1 MTVEESLEKGEN
13 DFEGVWSG
21 VPSSFTSIGLYSNAV
36 QLHLPISLVAEEFK
50 VAKCRRVMTLH
61 DLLEQ
66 WLGNTGV
73 QTRSGRK
80 WFTMWE
86 GDQAESLLVFRDI
99 IGNTC
104 TSTKGF
110 ECHTFSFGQW
120 LTSRRI
126 GVWCKERWKERS
138 KKSEDHGQQKSASR
152 ESEYDG
158 TMQQFAVGAVEG
170 PIQDFVSFSIRRVY
184 DSRIL

>member
-110 ECHTFSFGQW
+110 ECHTDKSENRSMVQGKVKREIEEIRR
-120 LTSRRI
+120 SRAAEVSKQRVWI
-126 GVWCKERWKERS
+126 WRDNATVRGRSCGRASTGLCFLFNQTGVW
-138 KKSEDHGQQKSASR
+138 
-152 ESEYDG
+152 
-158 TMQQFAVGAVEG
+158 
-170 PIQDFVSFSIRRVY
+170 
-184 DSRIL
+184 

>member
-13 DFEGVWSG
+13 DFEGIWSG

-36 QLHLPISLVAEEFK
+36 QLHLPISLVAEEFM
-50 VAKCRRVMTLH
+50 VGKCRRVMTLH

-99 IGNTC
+99 ILVSHFQLWAMADKSENRSMVQGKVKREIEEIRRSRAAEVSKQRVWIWRDNATVCGRSYGRTNTGLC
-104 TSTKGF
+104 FFYDQT
-110 ECHTFSFGQW
+110 
-120 LTSRRI
+120 
-126 GVWCKERWKERS
+126 GVW
-138 KKSEDHGQQKSASR
+138 
-152 ESEYDG
+152 Y
-158 TMQQFAVGAVEG
+158 
-170 PIQDFVSFSIRRVY
+170 
-184 DSRIL
+184 